1 MIYPSLS
8 FSSSGFPFM
17 ISQWSKEQLGKAF
30 PLVFSLKALVKPKE
44 EATGKKALKMDNG
57 VPST

>member
-1 MIYPSLS
+1 
-8 FSSSGFPFM
+8 M